1 MKRLGDDHLLMEM
14 SLLVR
19 GKECLKCKRFVEK
32 LGGCFYMNCICGAQF
47 CWGCLGMYPEHT
59 TTVKC
64 NQYKN
69 GDLKG
74 TDSIVVTAADAY
86 GNISKENTSGDYKK
100 AIDHRNAR
108 HPLKINKLKTHVRE
122 INFKFKNLAK
132 RKGPRYFSM
141 FTEADR
147 INDTDELEVAEKIRD
162 LLFSMVSV
170 YIELHHVAEYSYIF
184 LERLKRNGI
193 KCSQFRSTVD
203 CIGYYANEISYL
215 LSEGVNV
222 KDFRPLITTL
232 MIIQQRSGDAT
243 KHVVKCMKRFDV

>member
-1 MKRLGDDHLLMEM
+1 
-14 SLLVR
+14 
-19 GKECLKCKRFVEK
+19 
-32 LGGCFYMNCICGAQF
+32 
-47 CWGCLGMYPEHT
+47 
-59 TTVKC
+59 
-64 NQYKN
+64 
-69 GDLKG
+69 
-74 TDSIVVTAADAY
+74 
-86 GNISKENTSGDYKK
+86 
-100 AIDHRNAR
+100 
-108 HPLKINKLKTHVRE
+108 
-122 INFKFKNLAK
+122 
-132 RKGPRYFSM
+132 M

-162 LLFSMVSV
+162 LLFSIVSV

-203 CIGYYANEISYL
+203 CIGNYANEISDL